1 MSPACGEPGAA
12 SGSSAACGNLFGHGT
27 SPRPAPCCAPGTQGP
42 VLQLWGQGAGVCAV
56 LHLTRLPEA
65 QGRAPR
71 YQYCSVVL
79 LAYLLCLNTAKGHWE
94 PVTAGARALLC
105 VVVLAL
111 IRLRFP
117 AVTLVL
123 VTGK

>member
-1 MSPACGEPGAA
+1 MSPACGELGAA

-27 SPRPAPCCAPGTQGP
+27 SPRPAPCCAPRTQGP

-56 LHLTRLPEA
+56 LHLTRPPEA
-65 QGRAPR
+65 QGRAPH
-71 YQYCSVVL
+71 CGVVL

-94 PVTAGARALLC
+94 PVTAGARDLLC
-105 VVVLAL
+105 VVVPAL